1 VALGLIV
8 AAGSLPLSM
17 STTRT
22 PVRTIGI
29 SHPDRVLY
37 ETPRLTKLDVARYY
51 DRVADDMLP
60 HVKGRP
66 LTLVRCGEGIAHGCF
81 YMKHSKVWASPEL
94 TRVKIREKT
103 KIGDYLVVES
113 DRALIALVQMG
124 ILEIHTW
131 NVCYPEVECPD
142 RMVLDLDPGPE
153 VAWKTVVS
161 AARTVRRLLHTLD
174 LGSFVKT
181 TGGKGLHVVFPLA
194 PKPDWATVKSFA
206 QALAEDMAKDRPDR
220 YVANMAKKQ
229 RHGRIYVDYLRN
241 GMGATAVAAYSTR
254 ARAGAAVSTPLAWE
268 ELGPSIRADHF
279 TIENLPNRLAY
290 LDKDPWAEMSRL
302 KQRLP

>member
-1 VALGLIV
+1 
-8 AAGSLPLSM
+8 M

-51 DRVADDMLP
+51 DCVADDMLP

-81 YMKHSKVWASPEL
+81 YMKHSKVWAPPEL

-174 LGSFVKT
+174 LESFVKT
-181 TGGKGLHVVFPLA
+181 TGGKGLHLVVPLA
-194 PKPDWATVKSFA
+194 PRHDW
-206 QALAEDMAKDRPDR
+206 KDCLDLSR
-220 YVANMAKKQ
+220 
-229 RHGRIYVDYLRN
+229 
-241 GMGATAVAAYSTR
+241 AVAEALTRHDPGLFTTGFAKRGRERRILIDYMRNNRTNTSIAAFSTR
-254 ARAGAAVSTPLAWE
+254 ARDGAPVSVPLSWRELTPSLDPAAFTAVTVPA
-268 ELGPSIRADHF
+268 
-279 TIENLPNRLAY
+279 RLSRQRR
-290 LDKDPWAEMSRL
+290 DPWKDSFTS
-302 KQRLP
+302 KQRFSRTAIAALDQLSLSA